1 MVEEW
6 VVVLYINIRYEVLK
20 KDVSL
25 QWHEVEAEIHGGLYP
40 PHRDKQKPTEG
51 ERGVHISKHGVVPK
65 YANMEQRLA
74 HHLPHG
80 NERVTREDATA
91 NLDAIYP
98 RQTHKP
104 QYPLETYGN
113 EQHRDT
119 HNKGDGKWHEI
130 LQYIFHRIN
139 VLEVAQH
146 ALYEHHKASRVDTS
160 RADQTTFTTEHALAQ
175 LTIHALIFATAHCG
189 VELTEVEVG
198 DVARRT
204 RCGTR
209 ATTYA
214 GLQLGHLGD
223 DSPALAQVVV
233 IHVDDTRA
241 TDAISEIDVT
251 HGRLLYVK
259 LIFEV
264 CIYGRG
270 S

>member
-1 MVEEW
+1 V
-6 VVVLYINIRYEVLK
+6 RGEVLK
-20 KDVSL
+20 EDMTL
-25 QWHEVEAEIHGGLYP
+25 QWHEVEADIHGGLYP

-51 ERGVHISKHGVVPK
+51 ERGVHISEQGVVPK

-74 HHLPHG
+74 YHLPHR

-91 NLDAIYP
+91 NLDTIYP
-98 RQTHKP
+98 RYAHKP
-104 QYPLETYGN
+104 QYPLETDVN
-113 EQHRDT
+113 EQHRST
-119 HNKGDGKWHEI
+119 NNKGDGEGHEI
-130 LQYIFHRIN
+130 LQYILHRIN
-139 VLEVAQH
+139 VLEVAQLT
-146 ALYEHHKASRVDTS
+146 LYEHHKASCVDTS
-160 RADQTTFTTEHALAQ
+160 RADQATLTTEHALAQ
-175 LTIHALIFATAHCG
+175 LTIYALILATAHCG

-198 DVARRT
+198 DVTRRT
-204 RCGTR
+204 RCSAR

-214 GLQLGHLGD
+214 GLQLWHLGN

-233 IHVDDTRA
+233 VHVDDTRA

-264 CIYGRG
+264 GIYGRG